1 MKGVINDTDKA
12 IVMMKE
18 KSLML
23 TALSNEKDIV
33 KEWDEIASPTH
44 LRMKAKEGN
53 GVIIVG
59 NENGDV
65 YYSEL

>member
-1 MKGVINDTDKA
+1 
-12 IVMMKE
+12 MMKE